1 MARVGHDLAMKP
13 PPRGIISFFKE
24 KNTDTHRLR
33 KNKKDL
39 NSVSYYVAGKY
50 LMREVNLLFSAF
62 SIMNMYD

>member
-33 KNKKDL
+33 KNEKDL
-39 NSVSYYVAGKY
+39 NCQLLCGRKISDEGGK
-50 LMREVNLLFSAF
+50 SAIF
-62 SIMNMYD
+62 HIFYNEHV